1 MIDQSLITPFQS
13 SPLVGMGNLGQV
25 SLSTDVTTWGVG
37 EWAAVIG
44 ISYVAISLFFDL
56 KNAGRATGNYVGT
69 KAKRTKRAIAKTA
82 VGTTSKLGTV
92 VAVGALAAAGYVAY
106 SATNSTSASSAGGI
120 P

>member
-13 SPLVGMGNLGQV
+13 APMIGMGDLGQV
-25 SLSTDVTTWGVG
+25 SLSSDISTWGVG

-56 KNAGRATGNYVGT
+56 KKAGSYTGK
-69 KAKRTKRAIAKTA
+69 KAKRTKRAVSKAA
-82 VGTTSKLGTV
+82 VGGTSKLGTV
-92 VAVGALAAAGYVAY
+92 VAVGALAAAGYVGYEMYTQSQA
-106 SATNSTSASSAGGI
+106 APT